1 VKESRGSGR
10 RWTRYAVAAFLAVLL
25 VASTAFYIYSM
36 SPVRSSTQPHSS
48 STASS
53 APIYAKL
60 DTSLGVIEI
69 ELFNRSAPKTVTNF
83 VHLAQSGFY
92 NNLVWHRV
100 VQGFVIQ
107 TGDPNTRNGGGDR
120 ATWGQG
126 GSGQTVPLE
135 IDPTLHNYAGYVGMA
150 RGSDPNSG
158 SSQFYINLSNSSQNT
173 ALDGKYT
180 VFGKVI
186 SGMDV
191 ALAIGNVPVDPS
203 NDQPLSNVYL
213 ISVTL
218 QPSP

>member
-1 VKESRGSGR
+1 MS
-10 RWTRYAVAAFLAVLL
+10 AFVAVLL
-25 VASTAFYIYSM
+25 IASTAFAIYSLA
-36 SPVRSSTQPHSS
+36 PARSSTQ
-48 STASS
+48 STSTSTTA

-69 ELFNRSAPKTVTNF
+69 ELFNGSAPKTVTNF
-83 VHLAQSGFY
+83 VRLAQSGFY

-126 GSGQTVPLE
+126 GSAQTVPLE
-135 IDPTLHNYAGYVGMA
+135 IDPNLHNYAGYVGMA
-150 RGSDPNSG
+150 RSSDPNSG
-158 SSQFYINLSNSSQNT
+158 SSQFYINLSSSPQNT

-191 ALAIGNVPVDPS
+191 VLAIGNVPVDPS
-203 NDQPLSNVYL
+203 NDQPLTNVYL

-218 QPSP
+218 QPTP